1 MTMDVRGD
9 TLVVSVSGDRPASDA
24 DARDELIARWYRV
37 AEVCKL
43 RGLVRVLFVSNIE
56 SLGSSAVTHSIF
68 SDFDRFGIDRSTR
81 IAIVR
86 FNARA
91 LRVVQLGVK
100 VARERGWRMQ
110 IFADIDT
117 AQLWLAG
124 EAD

>member
-1 MTMDVRGD
+1 MNMEVRGD

-24 DARDELIARWYRV
+24 DARDELLARWYRV
-37 AEVCKL
+37 AEECKL
-43 RGLVRVLFVSNIE
+43 HGLVRVLFVSSVE
-56 SLGSSAVTHSIF
+56 SPGSSAVTHNIF
-68 SDFDRFGIDRSTR
+68 SDFDRFGLDRSTR

-91 LRVVQLGVK
+91 RRVVQLGVQ
-100 VARERGWRMQ
+100 VARDRGWRMQ
-110 IFADIDT
+110 IFADIDA